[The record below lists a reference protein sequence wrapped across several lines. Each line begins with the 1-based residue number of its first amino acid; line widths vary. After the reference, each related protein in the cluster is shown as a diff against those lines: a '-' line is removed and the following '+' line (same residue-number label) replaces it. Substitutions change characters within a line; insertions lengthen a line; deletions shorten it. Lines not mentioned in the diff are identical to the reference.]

1 MSELPD
7 ANSAEE
13 DGFLPY
19 FAFALFVAT
28 ILSGCITGAALISCD
43 AGTSASGAILTFLAG
58 IVFVDALQHMRL
70 GCFPR

>member
-1 MSELPD
+1 MSGLSH

-28 ILSGCITGAALISCD
+28 ILSGSITVAALVAREAETS
-43 AGTSASGAILTFLAG
+43 GTGTLLTFLAAA
-58 IVFVDALQHMRL
+58 VFIDALQHMRL
-70 GCFPR
+70 AVSPR